1 MLTASYYIK
10 LGVLPSEEKSSLTT
24 SFSFGKSSWIVTI
37 LSFCCHDTLNS
48 ENQIL
53 SIFTYQV
60 LNSIVSV
67 AQPNVCTTHMYFIIW
82 IMLSREY
89 RNFDYRW
96 IFARKKNGHQSSI
109 SEHWRFSSLKPSLNV
124 YFKAYFGSLLKVM
137 WLVLEVP
144 E

>member
-10 LGVLPSEEKSSLTT
+10 LGVLPSEKKSSLTT

-53 SIFTYQV
+53 STFTYQV

-67 AQPNVCTTHMYFIIW
+67 AQPNVCTTHMYFII
-82 IMLSREY
+82 
-89 RNFDYRW
+89 
-96 IFARKKNGHQSSI
+96 
-109 SEHWRFSSLKPSLNV
+109 
-124 YFKAYFGSLLKVM
+124 
-137 WLVLEVP
+137 
-144 E
+144 